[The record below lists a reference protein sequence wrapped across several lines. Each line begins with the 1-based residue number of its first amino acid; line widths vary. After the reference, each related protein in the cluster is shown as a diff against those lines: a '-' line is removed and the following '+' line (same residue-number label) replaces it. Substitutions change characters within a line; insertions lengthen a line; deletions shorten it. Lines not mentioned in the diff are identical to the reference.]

1 MKNVIE
7 SANTPAAKQL
17 LSVADDGRVQIGGVL
32 RLPPVK
38 TPAEVADNGMVR
50 IGGGMRLPPRH
61 A

>member
-7 SANTPAAKQL
+7 STNTPAAKQP

-32 RLPPVK
+32 RLPSVK
-38 TPAEVADNGMVR
+38 TPAEVADSGKVC
-50 IGGGMRLPPRH
+50 IGGGMRLPPRY